1 VRFDPPPVKYGALHS
16 LDGNL
21 NGPQRSTLPRRRYPC
36 YTTRCPTDPNHTD
49 EASHMKSPD
58 RPSALL
64 RASTIDAMQPTQ
76 RVHQFNSNAVR
87 LTRTL
92 GERVGMQR
100 IGVHIVRL
108 QPGHESTQ
116 FHYHDADEEFLY
128 VLAGR
133 GIAEIGD
140 EKFEVGPGDFMGF
153 TAPSEAHTLSNP
165 FAEDLVY
172 LMAGERN
179 PNDVVHYPRIRRT
192 MIKGPGARRWV
203 DWDDLHEL

>member
-1 VRFDPPPVKYGALHS
+1 MKSVDPPK
-16 LDGNL
+16 
-21 NGPQRSTLPRRRYPC
+21 
-36 YTTRCPTDPNHTD
+36 
-49 EASHMKSPD
+49 
-58 RPSALL
+58 ALL
-64 RASTIDAMQPTQ
+64 NAAAIDAIEPV
-76 RVHQFNSNAVR
+76 RREHQFNSNAVR

-108 QPGHESTQ
+108 QPGHDSTQ

-128 VLAGR
+128 VLEGR

-140 EKFEVGPGDFMGF
+140 ERFEVGPGDFMGF
-153 TAPSEAHTLSNP
+153 TAPSEAHTLCNP
-165 FAEDLVY
+165 FTEDLVY

-192 MIKGPGARRWV
+192 MIKGPGPRRWV
-203 DWDDLHEL
+203 DWDHLHEL

>member
-1 VRFDPPPVKYGALHS
+1 
-16 LDGNL
+16 
-21 NGPQRSTLPRRRYPC
+21 
-36 YTTRCPTDPNHTD
+36 
-49 EASHMKSPD
+49 MKSDGPA
-58 RPSALL
+58 ALL
-64 RASTIDAMQPTQ
+64 RAADIDTLEAVP
-76 RVHQFNSNAVR
+76 RRHQFNDNAIR

-108 QPGHESTQ
+108 QSGCESTQ

-128 VLAGR
+128 VLEGR

-140 EKFEVGPGDFMGF
+140 ESYEVGPGDFMGF
-153 TAPSEAHTLSNP
+153 TAPSEPHTLSNP
-165 FAEDLVY
+165 FTEDLVY

-192 MIKGPGARRWV
+192 MIKGPGKRSWV

>member
-1 VRFDPPPVKYGALHS
+1 
-16 LDGNL
+16 
-21 NGPQRSTLPRRRYPC
+21 
-36 YTTRCPTDPNHTD
+36 
-49 EASHMKSPD
+49 MKAGD
-58 RPSALL
+58 RPPALL
-64 RASTIDAMQPTQ
+64 RADAIDALEPI
-76 RVHQFNSNAVR
+76 RSRHQFNDNAIR
-87 LTRTL
+87 ETRTL

-100 IGVHIVRL
+100 IGVHIVHL
-108 QPGHESTQ
+108 PPGHESTQ

-140 EKFEVGPGDFMGF
+140 ETFEVGPGDFMGF
-153 TAPSEAHTLSNP
+153 TAPSAPHMLSNP

-192 MIKGPGARRWV
+192 MIKGPGRRRWV
-203 DWDDLHEL
+203 DWQDLHEL